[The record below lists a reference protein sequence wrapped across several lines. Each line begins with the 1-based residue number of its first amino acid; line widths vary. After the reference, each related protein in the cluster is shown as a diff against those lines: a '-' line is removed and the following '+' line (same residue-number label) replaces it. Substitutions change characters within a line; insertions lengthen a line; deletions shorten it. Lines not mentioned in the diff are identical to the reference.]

1 MFRFR
6 RYRVY
11 VIFAIIAIGALYHF
25 TTIDGLEGAGAASV
39 ERLKQFGPKFDSN
52 AAESQQET
60 VKDTGAKDDGAA
72 PVAVP
77 SRVDSGDKTTVP
89 PEPTTTDSAGLPDVE
104 DNLSRSVASKAKAK
118 DPHTEKGPIASLES
132 APAKETGLVLGEAE
146 ATAAGGNPKGRPKVD
161 PTPTQNGTSTASEP
175 ADPIINPHGG
185 EGRLEVIGATD
196 KPKIHWTQLP
206 DHFPIPSDMLIQ
218 IPTGTPKKIPTVQ
231 FDFKKETAEEKT
243 ARLKKRDAIKK
254 AFSFSWSGY
263 RKRAWMQDELSP
275 MSGKYRNP
283 FNNWGAT
290 LIDSLDTL
298 WMMDLKEE
306 FEEAVEAVKNID
318 FTTSPRNDIPLFE
331 TVIRY
336 LGGLLGAYDISGMK
350 HRILLDKAVELAD
363 VLMGAFDTPNRMPMT
378 YYLWKP

>member
-11 VIFAIIAIGALYHF
+11 VIFSIIAIGALYHF

-52 AAESQQET
+52 AAESKQEAN
-60 VKDTGAKDDGAA
+60 KDSPAKDGGAL
-72 PVAVP
+72 PIAVP
-77 SRVDSGDKTTVP
+77 SRVDSGDEDATP
-89 PEPTTTDSAGLPDVE
+89 PKSTATDALGLANGE
-104 DNLSRSVASKAKAK
+104 DKFISLATFEAKAK
-118 DPHTEKGPIASLES
+118 DATTVKGAKASLET
-132 APAKETGLVLGEAE
+132 AAAKESGSIPDEAE
-146 ATAAGGNPKGRPKVD
+146 TTAAGGNPKGRPKVD
-161 PTPTQNGTSTASEP
+161 ATPTRNGTSTAGEP
-175 ADPIINPHGG
+175 ADPVINPHGG
-185 EGRLEVIGATD
+185 EGRLEIIGATD

-206 DHFPIPSDMLIQ
+206 EHFPIPSDMIIQ
-218 IPTGTPKKIPTVQ
+218 LPTGTPKKIPKMQ
-231 FDFKKETAEEKT
+231 YDFKKETADEKA
-243 ARLKKRDAIKK
+243 ARTKKQDAIRKV
-254 AFSFSWSGY
+254 FSFSWSGY
-263 RKRAWMQDELSP
+263 RKKAWMQDELSP

-283 FNNWGAT
+283 FCNWGAT
-290 LIDSLDTL
+290 LVDSLDTL

-306 FEEAVEAVKNID
+306 FEEAVEAVKDID

-350 HRILLDKAVELAD
+350 YKILLDKAVELAD

-378 YYLWKP
+378 FYLWKP